1 MVGGMAELEFTVKSQ
16 EYLLNKLQKELAALT
31 SGETT
36 VSRMEDGRWVDATE
50 LHARSVR
57 RSIAH
62 LETMLRQYRR
72 R

>member
-1 MVGGMAELEFTVKSQ
+1 MVDGMAEAELYVKSQ

-31 SGETT
+31 SGEAT
-36 VSRMEDGRWVDATE
+36 VSRMAGGRWVDATE
-50 LHARSVR
+50 HHAKRVR
-57 RSIAH
+57 RSVVH